1 MPNLKLTLSEHFP
14 NRLQTVLVALPLAVL
29 LALMAT
35 VLVPGSADAASTK
48 MTVLGKSTKKLTPN
62 CGKAAATRNCSA
74 EGRVTAYQSLATG
87 MKNKPFEV
95 PYAGKIVAWTISLSD
110 PTRKEYQGKD
120 PEFPYFN
127 DIFGSPSQAR
137 ISILKRVE
145 KEKKGPPRFKM
156 VRQSPVQILNP
167 YFGTTV
173 QFALSKPLN
182 VIKDQIVAL
191 TIPTWAPALWR
202 PRACDETE
210 TGLVDATACAE
221 YEAENTWRGSRG
233 PDKCTLKAKG
243 DSAEQVR
250 ENVANSHPQQ
260 KVGSVK
266 RYGCYYAPNVL
277 LYTATLVG
285 K

>member
-1 MPNLKLTLSEHFP
+1 MPNLKLTLSEHFA
-14 NRLQTVLVALPLAVL
+14 NRLQTALFAVPLAL
-29 LALMAT
+29 LLTIMVAVSL
-35 VLVPGSADAASTK
+35 PGAADAASTK
-48 MTVLGKSTKKLTPN
+48 MTVLGESTKNLTPN
-62 CGKAAATRNCSA
+62 CGKAASSRNCTA

-110 PTRKEYQGKD
+110 PTRREYKGND

-145 KEKKGPPRFKM
+145 KDKKGPPRFKM
-156 VRQSPVQILNP
+156 VRQSPVQVLNP
-167 YFGTTV
+167 YFGTKV
-173 QFALSKPLN
+173 QFALSNPLN

-202 PRACDETE
+202 PRACDTTE
-210 TGLVDATACAE
+210 TGLVDPAACE
-221 YEAENTWRGSRG
+221 VYEAENTWRGSRG
-233 PDKCTLKAKG
+233 PDKCVLKGPDDTDAEAK
-243 DSAEQVR
+243 V
-250 ENVANSHPQQ
+250 NVANSHPQQ

-266 RYGCYYAPNVL
+266 RYGCYYGGNVL
-277 LYTATLVG
+277 LYGATIVG
-285 K
+285 P